1 MSLNSL
7 NKIMD
12 KRTVEVSLA
21 KAREWYKSG
30 NKSLKEVALQA
41 FTKEEL
47 EGTDW
52 KSITSFE
59 DACDA
64 LGLSRKDELA
74 NVKTLNAISAHAA
87 AIYKLDIVCKALNG
101 GEIPSLISDNI
112 YYPWVRFYHYDK
124 TPSTSD
130 LNRNNWVLGDEF
142 EHAGKSFILVGGDY
156 NYYYGCGVGNFCRG
170 GGNASAY
177 AGLLCCKSREI
188 AQHMSRHFGRLIFD
202 AVYSQYDFVDWED

>member
-1 MSLNSL
+1 
-7 NKIMD
+7 MD
-12 KRTVEVSLA
+12 TRKVEVSLA

-30 NKSLKEVALQA
+30 NKALKEVALQA

-74 NVKTLNAISAHAA
+74 NVKKLGAISAHAA
-87 AIYKLDIVCKALNG
+87 AIYKLDLVRRALNG
-101 GEIPSLISDNI
+101 GETPSLVSGSV
-112 YYPWVRFYHYDK
+112 YYPWVRFYPYGK
-124 TPSTSD
+124 TPSASD
-130 LNRNNWVLGDEF
+130 MNRNNWVLGDEF
-142 EHAGKSFILVGGDY
+142 EYAGKSYVLVGGDY
-156 NYYYGCGVGNFCRG
+156 YYYYGYGVGYFCG
-170 GGNASAY
+170 GPGHVNAV

-188 AQHMSRHFGRLIFD
+188 AQHMSRHFSRLIFD
-202 AVYSQYDFVDWED
+202 AVYAQYDFIDWDD

>member
-1 MSLNSL
+1 
-7 NKIMD
+7 MD
-12 KRTVEVSLA
+12 TRKVEVSLA

-30 NKSLKEVALQA
+30 NKALKEVALQA

-74 NVKTLNAISAHAA
+74 NVKKLGAISAHAA
-87 AIYKLDIVCKALNG
+87 AIYKLDLVRRALNG
-101 GEIPSLISDNI
+101 GEIPSLVSGSV
-112 YYPWVRFYHYDK
+112 YYPWVRFYPCGK

-142 EHAGKSFILVGGDY
+142 EHAGKSYILVGGDY
-156 NYYYGCGVGNFCRG
+156 GAYYDCGVGYFCG
-170 GGNASAY
+170 GDGSVDAP

-188 AQHMSRHFGRLIFD
+188 AQHMSRHFSRLIFD
-202 AVYSQYDFVDWED
+202 AVYAQHDFVDWDD

>member
-1 MSLNSL
+1 
-7 NKIMD
+7 MD
-12 KRTVEVSLA
+12 TRNVEVSLA

-30 NKSLKEVALQA
+30 NKALKEVALQA

-74 NVKTLNAISAHAA
+74 NIKKLCAISAHAA
-87 AIYKLDIVCKALNG
+87 AIYKLDLVHRALNG
-101 GEIPSLISDNI
+101 GEIPSLVSGNV
-112 YYPWVRFYHYDK
+112 YYPWVRFYPCGK
-124 TPSTSD
+124 VPSTSD

-142 EHAGKSFILVGGDY
+142 KHTNKSFILVGGDSNCY
-156 NYYYGCGVGNFCRG
+156 SGSGVGAFC
-170 GGNASAY
+170 GGNGGVYAS

-188 AQHMSRHFGRLIFD
+188 AQHMSHHFSRLIFD
-202 AVYSQYDFVDWED
+202 AVYAQYDFVDWDD

>member
-1 MSLNSL
+1 
-7 NKIMD
+7 MD
-12 KRTVEVSLA
+12 TRKVEVSLA

-30 NKSLKEVALQA
+30 NKALKEVALQA

-74 NVKTLNAISAHAA
+74 NVKTLGAISAHAA
-87 AIYKLDIVCKALNG
+87 AIYKLDLVRRALNG
-101 GEIPSLISDNI
+101 EEIPSLVSGNV
-112 YYPWVRFYHYDK
+112 YYPWVRFYPRGK

-142 EHAGKSFILVGGDY
+142 EHAGKSYILVGGDCSSCFG
-156 NYYYGCGVGNFCRG
+156 YGVSGFCGVGGHVC
-170 GGNASAY
+170 AV

-188 AQHMSRHFGRLIFD
+188 ARHMSRHFSRLIFD
-202 AVYSQYDFVDWED
+202 AVYAQYDFVDWDD

>member
-1 MSLNSL
+1 
-7 NKIMD
+7 MD
-12 KRTVEVSLA
+12 TRKVEVSLA

-30 NKSLKEVALQA
+30 NKALKEVALQA

-74 NVKTLNAISAHAA
+74 NVKKLGAISAHAA
-87 AIYKLDIVCKALNG
+87 AIYKLDLVRRALNG
-101 GEIPSLISDNI
+101 GEIPGLVSGIV
-112 YYPWVRFYHYDK
+112 YYPWVRFYPYGK

-142 EHAGKSFILVGGDY
+142 EHAGKSYVLVGGAY
-156 NYYYGCGVGNFCRG
+156 SGYAACGVGHFCG
-170 GGNASAY
+170 GSGGVYAC

-188 AQHMSRHFGRLIFD
+188 AQHMSRHFSRLIFD
-202 AVYSQYDFVDWED
+202 AVYSQYDFVDWDD

>member
-101 GEIPSLISDNI
+101 GEIPSLISDNV
-112 YYPWVRFYHYDK
+112 YYPWVRFYPYDK

-130 LNRNNWVLGDEF
+130 LNRNNWVLCDEF

-156 NYYYGCGVGNFCRG
+156 SYYYGCGVGNFCRG